1 MRPRMIGRYFA
12 VFTFVFTT
20 AMSTAYA
27 TKVYVSPGGNDT
39 SGNGTIASPY
49 RTIPKG
55 IAEASTGDT
64 VFALPGTYTGSIVME
79 DQIAIVGS
87 GFETTVIDGNGAT
100 AIVTAA
106 TALIEGFTIRD
117 GETAILYDGNSSVS
131 VKSNYITE
139 CYYGIDGYI
148 PFEEGPIT
156 PDIRNNIFETILW
169 GINLDEQAFA
179 NGGVNGTIENNTFI
193 SAVGAQFNTGI
204 RYRMH
209 KSIPIIRAN
218 SISGCKTGI
227 EFTYLTIFDQRKLL
241 VSCNNV
247 WDNGSNYWT
256 EDSTDLTGF
265 QNNIS
270 EDPQYC
276 DVASGN
282 WGVYSTSPNAPENNA
297 CGILLGAKGVGC
309 TAVCGDANGSGG
321 ISISDAVFVISYIFG
336 GGPAPHPLSAG
347 DANCSGGI
355 SISDAVY
362 VINHIFGGGPAPC
375 SSC

>member
-1 MRPRMIGRYFA
+1 MRSRTIWRCLVVISLTIA
-12 VFTFVFTT
+12 
-20 AMSTAYA
+20 ASISTASA
-27 TKVYVSPGGNDT
+27 DKVYVSPGGNDT
-39 SGNGTIASPY
+39 SGDGTFGAPY

-55 IAEASTGDT
+55 IAEASAGDS
-64 VFALPGTYTGSIVME
+64 VMALPGTYTGSIVMQ

-87 GFETTVIDGNGAT
+87 GFETTIIDGNGAT
-100 AIVTAA
+100 AIITAA
-106 TALIEGFTIRD
+106 TALVQGFTIRD
-117 GETAILYDGNSSVS
+117 GETAILYDGNSSVI
-131 VKSNYITE
+131 VKSNYITD

-156 PDIRNNIFETILW
+156 PEIRDNIFETILW

-193 SAVGAQFNTGI
+193 SAPGAQFNTGI

-209 KSIPIIRAN
+209 KSLPTVHAN

-227 EFTYLTIFDQRKLL
+227 EFTYLTLFDQRKLL

-247 WDNGSNYWT
+247 WGNGSNYWT

-270 EDPQYC
+270 EDPQFC
-276 DVASGN
+276 DAESGN
-282 WGVYSTSPNAPENNA
+282 WGVYNTSPNAPENNA
-297 CGILLGAKGVGC
+297 CGILLGAMGVDC
-309 TAVCGDANGSGG
+309 DVICGDANGSGG
-321 ISISDAVFVISYIFG
+321 ISISDAVYVIGYIFG
-336 GGPAPHPLSAG
+336 GGPAPQPLGAG